1 MPKDFWR
8 FGSQVTKLSGES
20 SLAVEAVWPQIE
32 FSLLP
37 AARRI
42 TEDRDQQDDLVQEAL
57 VELWMIDPTRFD
69 LRERKEF
76 NYLRRMLVNRMW
88 DVWRGETPGR
98 RH

>member
-1 MPKDFWR
+1 MPREFWR
-8 FGSQVTKLSGES
+8 FGSQVTTLSGDS
-20 SLAVEAVWPQIE
+20 GRAVEAMWPGME
-32 FSLLP
+32 VSLLP

-69 LRERKEF
+69 LRERKEL

-88 DVWRGETPGR
+88 DVWRTG
-98 RH
+98 